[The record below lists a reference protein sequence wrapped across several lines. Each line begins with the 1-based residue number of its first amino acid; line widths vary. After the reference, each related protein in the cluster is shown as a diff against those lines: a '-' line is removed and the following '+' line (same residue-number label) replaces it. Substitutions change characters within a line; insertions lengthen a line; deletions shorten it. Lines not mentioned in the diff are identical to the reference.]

1 MIEIQAV
8 ASQLAETGAGPVDGN
23 PSARLGRLIRKQ
35 FGFVW
40 RLSRRIGLTESE
52 VDSAVREVFA
62 AAAQRIGDIRPG
74 NERTFLFSTTLHV
87 AARVRRNR
95 GEQAAISDRAPAL
108 EDLDEAGQAREI
120 LGALLEQMPLEL
132 RVVFVL
138 REIEQFAESEI
149 AEIIGIP
156 LSTVTT
162 RLAEAREDF
171 ATHLES
177 ESELSV
183 SLFAAARDERAPAAA
198 LVRALQAVGVKVTP
212 ADGGSATGSSR
223 PSRVDSV
230 PANFAAQRRSPFAL
244 GATWLVLGWVIGLVV
259 VSVVWALRDSGS
271 TTAAPTSAS
280 H

>member
-1 MIEIQAV
+1 VIETSV
-8 ASQLAETGAGPVDGN
+8 ASPLTETLAGAVDGD

-52 VDSAVREVFA
+52 VDAAVRDVFA
-62 AAAQRIGDIRPG
+62 AAAQRIGDIRSG
-74 NERTFLFSTTLHV
+74 NERAFLFSTTLHV

-95 GEQAAISDRAPAL
+95 AEATAISDGAPAL
-108 EDLDEAGQAREI
+108 EELDQGAQAREM

-138 REIEQFAESEI
+138 SDIEQFTSGEI

-162 RLAEAREDF
+162 RLVSAREEL

-177 ESELSV
+177 DSELSH
-183 SLFAAARDERAPAAA
+183 SLIAAARDERAPGAA
-198 LVRALQAVGVKVTP
+198 LVRALQAAGLTVTP
-212 ADGGSATGSSR
+212 VDRAFETRSSR
-223 PSRVDSV
+223 APGPDSPSIAA
-230 PANFAAQRRSPFAL
+230 PAPRRSPLAL
-244 GATWLVLGWVIGLVV
+244 AAGWLAIGWVLGLVV
-259 VSVVWALRDSGS
+259 ASAVWALSDAGR
-271 TTAAPTSAS
+271 TTATAPAMTR
-280 H
+280 